1 MRISPVQEND
11 AVLFDDSMDY
21 AVIGPHDNRIH
32 TFDTRRF
39 PFNTVCH
46 LIRDFGDGRLLGA
59 SGILI
64 SPNVLL
70 TAAHCL
76 YKHHLGRGPVH
87 MYAIPGRSDRDT
99 LPFGRIKARRFHVPV
114 SYIQAKGLKRRR
126 HDYGVVVLQQPVRK
140 ITRYIPLRIYT
151 TTQWRRIAKEK
162 PITVCGYPSDK
173 PVGTQWHH
181 QEYLRKATPTR
192 FFYTVDTCPG
202 HSGAPIW
209 LSFDDRYFLAG
220 IHTTGVTDEQG
231 RSYGCSKGTIL
242 APPDGLN
249 SGIRFNE
256 QVLTH
261 IHEAIKN
268 QGKGMKRFD
277 L

>member
-1 MRISPVQEND
+1 MKINPVLKNEGD
-11 AVLFDDSMDY
+11 FFEDLTDHAI
-21 AVIGPHDNRIH
+21 IGPHDNRIH
-32 TFDTRRF
+32 TVDTRRF

-64 SPNVLL
+64 SPKILL

-76 YKHHLGRGPVH
+76 YKPHLGRGPVK

-99 LPFGRIKARRFHVPV
+99 MPFSRVMARRFHVPV
-114 SYIQAKGLKRRR
+114 NYIQSIGLKKRRY
-126 HDYGVVVLQQPVRK
+126 DYGVVVLQQPVKK
-140 ITRYIPLRIYT
+140 ITRFIPMRLYT
-151 TTQWRRIAKEK
+151 KTQLHRIAKEK
-162 PITVCGYPSDK
+162 PITICGYPGDK

-181 QEYLRKATPTR
+181 QEFLKKATPTR
-192 FFYTVDTCPG
+192 FFYTTDTCPG

-209 LSFDDRYFLAG
+209 LTHDHKCFLIG

-231 RSYGCSKGTIL
+231 HPYGCSKGTVL

-256 QVLTH
+256 QVL
-261 IHEAIKN
+261 IDIQAAIKN
-268 QGKGMKRFD
+268 KLGRMKRFD